1 MIIDNQQKIYYNLVF
16 MKLRKWQQKV
26 IDEFPDIIK
35 NYRKFILK
43 APTGA
48 GKTVLAS
55 EIINSFYKKKKIVV
69 LCHRL
74 VLLEQLEKG
83 LSADHKV
90 KKLGLSEEGKPFSGY
105 DVLISTNLRSREFL
119 MEAIKNCDLLII
131 DEAHRVSPNGQAYKE
146 LLDQFDSFAPT
157 TSKLLG
163 LTASPERRTGD
174 QKDQLGLAFDAIID
188 CADIEELI
196 KEKVLV
202 PAEYFSFFIHDLE
215 LEKMDISTG
224 DFPVE
229 QLSNAIIKSSM
240 IDYACKVYEEQ
251 KVKIKKTPISAWFC
265 PDVLV
270 AEETK
275 RKILNY
281 NLKVELI
288 TAKTPLKER
297 MIILEKHE
305 KGELECL
312 ISVGVLS
319 EGWDNPNCNII
330 VHLRPTLSKVFW
342 GQSVGRGLRSANEK
356 SKCVVIDVSS
366 NFTTFGPVEKLTW
379 KLWNHRKSYLEF
391 KNRFNWISK
400 QQFVEDRD
408 YTYLLCEGLK
418 EDGRRCSLVYKKKL
432 LSDDACPICKSY
444 ASTDLYKDNKIDKPK
459 NDNSLHK
466 VFFERVPKIFSD
478 MNISIWKNME
488 SSAWRDANIYEKLF
502 LTFCLAFDFVSGES
516 TNNENEF
523 WNLTLEAEKKVR
535 QFLFDR
541 EITIPQQEEFI
552 FTNLSDGLSKGR
564 VIRPVQTNYGV
575 SLCGENFSRNSSDVN
590 ERKFQKAL
598 QVIERIAAMGVTNT
612 EELPYY
618 KIN

>member
-1 MIIDNQQKIYYNLVF
+1 
-16 MKLRKWQQKV
+16 MKLRRWQEKV
-26 IDEFPDIIK
+26 IDQFPNIVGK
-35 NYRKFILK
+35 HRKFILK

-55 EIINSFYKKKKIVV
+55 EIINRFYKNKKIVV

-83 LSADHKV
+83 LSSDHKV
-90 KKLGLSEEGKPFSGY
+90 KKLGLSEEGKPFSNY
-105 DVLISTNLRSREFL
+105 DVLISTNLRSRDFL
-119 MEAIKNCDLLII
+119 LNAIKNCDLLII

-146 LLDQFDSFAPT
+146 LLDQFDNFAKEEA
-157 TSKLLG
+157 KLLG

-174 QKDQLGLAFDAIID
+174 QKDQLGLAFHAIID

-196 KEKVLV
+196 EEGVLV
-202 PAEYFSFFIHDLE
+202 PAKYLSFFIHDLE

-224 DFPVE
+224 DFPIE

-240 IDYACKVYEEQ
+240 IEYACNVYLEQ
-251 KVKIKKTPISAWFC
+251 KKNIDEKPISAWFC

-275 RKILNY
+275 KQVENL

-297 MIILEKHE
+297 MKILDDHE
-305 KGELECL
+305 KGILECL

-342 GQSVGRGLRSANEK
+342 GQSVGRGLRSAKNKKE
-356 SKCVVIDVSS
+356 CLVIDVSS
-366 NFTTFGPVEKLTW
+366 NFTTFGPVEKLKW
-379 KLWNHRKSYLEF
+379 ELMHHRKSYLEF

-400 QQFVEDRD
+400 AQFTKDRD
-408 YTYLLCEGLK
+408 FTFLLCEGLDDERK
-418 EDGRRCSLVYKKKL
+418 RCSLVYKKKL
-432 LSDDACPICKSY
+432 LSDDSCPLCKKY
-444 ASTDLYKDNKIDKPK
+444 AATDLYKDNKIEKPK
-459 NDNSLHK
+459 DDKSLHK
-466 VFFERVPKIFSD
+466 VFFDRVPKIFSD
-478 MNISIWKNME
+478 MNHTIWKNME
-488 SSAWRDANIYEKLF
+488 TSAWRDANIYEKLF
-502 LTFCLAFDFVSGES
+502 LSFCLAFNYVSGEL
-516 TNNENEF
+516 TNSETEF
-523 WNLTLEAEKKVR
+523 WNLTIDAEKKVR
-535 QFLFDR
+535 NFLFEK

-552 FTNLSDGLSKGR
+552 FSTLSDGLSKGR
-564 VIRPVQTNYGV
+564 VIRPVQTNYGIAI
-575 SLCGENFSRNSSDVN
+575 CGENFTKNSGDIN

-612 EELPYY
+612 EELPYF
-618 KIN
+618 KVN

>member
-1 MIIDNQQKIYYNLVF
+1 MVIDNQQKILYNRLF
-16 MKLRKWQQKV
+16 MELRRWQKKV

-35 NYRKFILK
+35 SYKKFILK

-55 EIINSFYKKKKIVV
+55 EIINKFYRDKKIVV

-83 LSADHKV
+83 LSNNHKV
-90 KKLGLSEEGKPFSGY
+90 KKLGLSEEGIPFDAY
-105 DVLISTNLRSREFL
+105 DVLISTNLRSRDFL
-119 MEAIKNCDLLII
+119 LKAIAECDLLII

-146 LLDQFDSFAPT
+146 LLDQFDRESRSS
-157 TSKLLG
+157 SKLLG

-196 KEKVLV
+196 KEGVLV
-202 PAEYFSFFIHDLE
+202 PAEYRSFFIHDLE
-215 LEKMDISTG
+215 LENMDISTG

-240 IDYACKVYEEQ
+240 IEYAINIYLGQ
-251 KVKIKKTPISAWFC
+251 KKSLNEKPISAWFC
-265 PDVLV
+265 PDILV

-275 RKILNY
+275 KQVSKR

-297 MIILEKHE
+297 LDILKDHE
-305 KGELECL
+305 NGNLECL

-342 GQSVGRGLRSANEK
+342 GQSVGRGLRSASGK
-356 SKCVVIDVSS
+356 KKCLVIDVSS
-366 NFTTFGPVEKLTW
+366 NFSTFGPVEKLKW
-379 KLWNHRKSYLEF
+379 KLMNHRKSYLEF
-391 KNRFNWISK
+391 KNRFNWVSK
-400 QQFVEDRD
+400 QQFVENRD
-408 YTYLLCEGLK
+408 FTYLLCEGLT
-418 EDGRRCSLVYKKKL
+418 ENGRRCSLVYKKKL
-432 LSDDACPICKSY
+432 LSDDSCPICSSY

-466 VFFERVPKIFSD
+466 IFFEKVPKIFSD
-478 MNISIWKNME
+478 MNHSIWANME
-488 SSAWRDANIYEKLF
+488 ASAWRDANIYEKLF
-502 LTFCLAFDFVSGES
+502 LTFCLAFDFVSGEMTGS
-516 TNNENEF
+516 EHEF
-523 WNLTLEAEKKVR
+523 WNLTLDAEKKVR

-541 EITIPQQEEFI
+541 EIIIPEQEEFI
-552 FTNLSDGLSKGR
+552 FTTLADGLSKGR
-564 VIRPVQTNYGV
+564 VIRPVQTNYGIA
-575 SLCGENFSRNSSDVN
+575 LCGENFIKNSEDEN

>member
-1 MIIDNQQKIYYNLVF
+1 
-16 MKLRKWQQKV
+16 MKLRRWQKKV
-26 IDEFPDIIK
+26 IQEFPEIIK
-35 NYRKFILK
+35 SYKKFILK

-83 LSADHKV
+83 LSNDHRV
-90 KKLGLSEEGKPFSGY
+90 KKLGLSENGVPFDNY

-119 MEAIKNCDLLII
+119 IKAIKQCDLLII

-146 LLDQFDSFAPT
+146 LLSEFDSFSKEE
-157 TSKLLG
+157 SKLLG

-202 PAEYFSFFIHDLE
+202 PAKYLSYFIHDLD
-215 LEKMDISTG
+215 LLSMDISTG

-240 IDYACKVYEEQ
+240 IEYATRVYLEER
-251 KVKIKKTPISAWFC
+251 VNFKTNPISAWFC

-275 RKILNY
+275 RQIED
-281 NLKVELI
+281 LKLSVELI
-288 TAKTPLKER
+288 TAKTPLKNRLE
-297 MIILEKHE
+297 ILTKHE
-305 KGELECL
+305 KGEIECL
-312 ISVGVLS
+312 VSVGVLS
-319 EGWDNPNCNII
+319 EGWDNPNCNTI

-342 GQSVGRGLRSANEK
+342 GQSVGRGLRSAK
-356 SKCVVIDVSS
+356 DKDFCLVIDVSS
-366 NFTTFGPVEKLTW
+366 NFLTFGPVEKLTW

-408 YTYLLCEGLK
+408 YTYMLCEGLLDNSK
-418 EDGRRCSLVYKKKL
+418 RCSKVYKKKL
-432 LSDDACPICKSY
+432 LSDEKCSCGSY
-444 ASTDLYKDNKIDKPK
+444 AGKDLYKEDYIDKPK
-459 NDNSLHK
+459 NDHSLHK
-466 VFFERVPKIFSD
+466 IFFDRVPKVYD
-478 MNISIWKNME
+478 EMNVVVWKSME
-488 SSAWRDANIYEKLF
+488 SSAWKDATIYEKLF
-502 LTFCLAFDFVSGES
+502 LSFCLAFDYVSGELTS
-516 TNNENEF
+516 SETDF

-535 QFLFDR
+535 EFLL
-541 EITIPQQEEFI
+541 EKKITILQQDEFI
-552 FTNLSDGLSKGR
+552 FSALADGLSKGR
-564 VIRPVQTNYGV
+564 LIRPVQTNYGV
-575 SLCGENFSRNSSDVN
+575 ALCGENFVNNDHDSN

-598 QVIERIAAMGVTNT
+598 QIIERLAAMGVTNT

-618 KIN
+618 KIS

>member
-1 MIIDNQQKIYYNLVF
+1 
-16 MKLRKWQQKV
+16 MKLRRWQEKV

-55 EIINSFYKKKKIVV
+55 EIINRFYKKKKIVV

-83 LSADHKV
+83 LSSNHKV
-90 KKLGLSEEGKPFSGY
+90 KKLGLSEAGKPFDGY
-105 DVLISTNLRSREFL
+105 DVLISTNLRSRDFL
-119 MEAIKNCDLLII
+119 MEAIKKCDLMII

-146 LLDQFDSFAPT
+146 LLDQFEKNANEN
-157 TSKLLG
+157 SKLLG

-196 KEKVLV
+196 REGVLV
-202 PAEYFSFFIHDLE
+202 PAEYQSFFIHDLE
-215 LEKMDISTG
+215 LENMDITTG
-224 DFPVE
+224 DFPIE

-240 IDYACKVYEEQ
+240 IDYACKIYNQQ
-251 KVKIKKTPISAWFC
+251 KKRISDRPISAWFC
-265 PDVLV
+265 PDILV

-275 RKILNY
+275 RQVASH

-288 TAKTPLKER
+288 TAKTPIKSRLE
-297 MIILEKHE
+297 ILDLHE
-305 KGELECL
+305 KGEIECL

-342 GQSVGRGLRSANEK
+342 GQSVGRGLRSANNK
-356 SKCVVIDVSS
+356 NKCLVIDVSS

-400 QQFVEDRD
+400 QNYVEDRD
-408 YTYLLCEGLK
+408 YTYLLCEGLN

-432 LSDDACPICKSY
+432 LSDASCPICNSY
-444 ASTDLYKDNKIDKPK
+444 ACTDLYKDNKIDKPK

-478 MNISIWKNME
+478 MNHNIWKNME
-488 SSAWRDANIYEKLF
+488 ASAWRDANIYEKLF

-516 TNNENEF
+516 TNSENEF
-523 WNLTLEAEKKVR
+523 WNLTLSAEKKVR
-535 QFLFDR
+535 QFLFEK

-552 FTNLSDGLSKGR
+552 FTTLSDGLSRGR

-575 SLCGENFSRNSSDVN
+575 SICGEHFSKNPSEVN

>member
-1 MIIDNQQKIYYNLVF
+1 M
-16 MKLRKWQQKV
+16 
-26 IDEFPDIIK
+26 
-35 NYRKFILK
+35 
-43 APTGA
+43 
-48 GKTVLAS
+48 
-55 EIINSFYKKKKIVV
+55 
-69 LCHRL
+69 
-74 VLLEQLEKG
+74 VLLEQLERG
-83 LSADHKV
+83 LSTNHKV
-90 KKLGLSEEGKPFSGY
+90 KKLGLSEKGKPFDKY
-105 DVLISTNLRSREFL
+105 DVLISTNLRSRDFL
-119 MEAIKNCDLLII
+119 LKAIKTCDLLII

-146 LLDQFDSFAPT
+146 LLDQFDKSAPKS
-157 TSKLLG
+157 SKLLG

-202 PAEYFSFFIHDLE
+202 PADYFSFFIHDLE

-240 IDYACKVYEEQ
+240 IDYACKIYQEQ
-251 KVKIKKTPISAWFC
+251 KEKVNKKPISAWFC

-275 RKILNY
+275 RKISSY

-297 MIILEKHE
+297 MLILEKHE

-342 GQSVGRGLRSANEK
+342 GQSVGRGLRSADDK
-356 SKCVVIDVSS
+356 AKCVVIDVSS
-366 NFTTFGPVEKLTW
+366 NFTTFGPVEKLSW

-391 KNRFNWISK
+391 KNRFNWVSK

-418 EDGRRCSLVYKKKL
+418 EDGRRCSLVYKKL
-432 LSDDACPICKSY
+432 LSDEACPVCKSY

-488 SSAWRDANIYEKLF
+488 TSAWRDANIYEKLF
-502 LTFCLAFDFVSGES
+502 LAFVWLLIMYQVS
-516 TNNENEF
+516 
-523 WNLTLEAEKKVR
+523 
-535 QFLFDR
+535 
-541 EITIPQQEEFI
+541 QQIMRMSFGI
-552 FTNLSDGLSKGR
+552 
-564 VIRPVQTNYGV
+564 
-575 SLCGENFSRNSSDVN
+575 
-590 ERKFQKAL
+590 
-598 QVIERIAAMGVTNT
+598 
-612 EELPYY
+612 
-618 KIN
+618 

>member
-1 MIIDNQQKIYYNLVF
+1 
-16 MKLRKWQQKV
+16 MKLRRWQQKV
-26 IDEFPDIIK
+26 IDEFPDIVK

-55 EIINSFYKKKKIVV
+55 EIIDKFYKNKKVVV

-74 VLLEQLEKG
+74 VLLEQLERG
-83 LSADHKV
+83 LSSKHKV
-90 KKLGLSEEGKPFSGY
+90 KKLGLSETGKAFENY
-105 DVLISTNLRSREFL
+105 DILISTNLRSRDFL
-119 MEAIKNCDLLII
+119 IKAIKTCDLLII

-146 LLDQFDSFAPT
+146 LLDEFDKINNDK
-157 TSKLLG
+157 SKLLG

-202 PAEYFSFFIHDLE
+202 PAIYKPFFVHDFDHHDL
-215 LEKMDISTG
+215 DISTG

-229 QLSNAIIKSSM
+229 QLANAIINSSM
-240 IDYACKVYEEQ
+240 IEYACRIYLSERKQIKEKV
-251 KVKIKKTPISAWFC
+251 ISAWFC
-265 PDVLV
+265 PDIVV
-270 AEETK
+270 AEKTLEAVK
-275 RKILNY
+275 SLN
-281 NLKVELI
+281 LSVELI
-288 TAKTPLKER
+288 TAKTPLKKRLE
-297 MIILEKHE
+297 ILSNHE
-305 KGELECL
+305 SGKLECL

-342 GQSVGRGLRSANEK
+342 GQSVGRGLRSAKNK
-356 SKCVVIDVSS
+356 DSCVVIDVSS
-366 NFTTFGPVEKLTW
+366 NYLTFGPVEKLAW

-391 KNRFNWISK
+391 KNRFNWVSK
-400 QQFVEDRD
+400 QKYTENRD
-408 YTYLLCEGLK
+408 FTYLLCEGLL
-418 EDGRRCSLVYKKKL
+418 EDGNRCSYVYKQKL
-432 LSDDACPICKSY
+432 KSDSQCPVCKSF
-444 ASTDLYKDNKIDKPK
+444 AHKDLYKDDLIEKPK

-466 VFFERVPKIFSD
+466 IFFDRVPKIFEE
-478 MNISIWKNME
+478 MNVSVWKSME
-488 SSAWRDANIYEKLF
+488 SSAWKDANIYEKLF
-502 LTFCLAFDFVSGES
+502 LSFCLAFSFVSGEQTS
-516 TNNENEF
+516 TENEF
-523 WNLTLEAEKKVR
+523 WNLTLQGEKKVR
-535 QFLFDR
+535 EFLYDNS
-541 EITIPQQEEFI
+541 ITIVQQDEFI
-552 FTNLSDGLSKGR
+552 FSALTDGLSKGR

-575 SLCGENFSRNSSDVN
+575 AICGEDFMKNTIEIN

-598 QVIERIAAMGVTNT
+598 QIVERIAAMGVTNN

>member
-1 MIIDNQQKIYYNLVF
+1 
-16 MKLRKWQQKV
+16 MKLRRWQQKV

-55 EIINSFYKKKKIVV
+55 EIINRFYKNKKIVV

-74 VLLEQLEKG
+74 VLLEQLERG
-83 LSADHKV
+83 LSNEHKV
-90 KKLGLSEEGKPFSGY
+90 KKLGLSETGKPFSGY
-105 DVLISTNLRSREFL
+105 DVLISTNLRSRDFL
-119 MEAIKNCDLLII
+119 MKAIENCDLLII

-146 LLDQFDSFAPT
+146 LLDQFDNKSGEQ
-157 TSKLLG
+157 SKLLG

-202 PAEYFSFFIHDLE
+202 PAEYKSFFIHDLE

-240 IDYACKVYEEQ
+240 IDYACKIYMEQ
-251 KVKIKKTPISAWFC
+251 RKSIKGKPISAWFC

-275 RKILNY
+275 RQVLKYDLN
-281 NLKVELI
+281 VELI

-297 MIILEKHE
+297 LVILDKHE
-305 KGELECL
+305 KGEIESL

-342 GQSVGRGLRSANEK
+342 GQSVGRGLRSSENKEK
-356 SKCVVIDVSS
+356 CIVIDVSS
-366 NFTTFGPVEKLTW
+366 NFTTFGPVEKLKW

-400 QQFVEDRD
+400 EQFVENRD
-408 YTYLLCEGLK
+408 YTYLLCEGMNKDDL
-418 EDGRRCSLVYKKKL
+418 RCSLVYKKKI
-432 LSDDACPICKSY
+432 LSDQPCPLCQSY

-466 VFFERVPKIFSD
+466 VF
-478 MNISIWKNME
+478 
-488 SSAWRDANIYEKLF
+488 L
-502 LTFCLAFDFVSGES
+502 
-516 TNNENEF
+516 
-523 WNLTLEAEKKVR
+523 
-535 QFLFDR
+535 
-541 EITIPQQEEFI
+541 
-552 FTNLSDGLSKGR
+552 KG
-564 VIRPVQTNYGV
+564 
-575 SLCGENFSRNSSDVN
+575 
-590 ERKFQKAL
+590 FQRYF
-598 QVIERIAAMGVTNT
+598 QI
-612 EELPYY
+612 
-618 KIN
+618 

>member
-1 MIIDNQQKIYYNLVF
+1 
-16 MKLRKWQQKV
+16 MKLRRWQQKV
-26 IDEFPDIIK
+26 IDEFPDIVK

-55 EIINSFYKKKKIVV
+55 EIIDKFYKKKKVVV

-83 LSADHKV
+83 LSSKHKV
-90 KKLGLSEEGKPFSGY
+90 KKLGLSETGKAFENY
-105 DVLISTNLRSREFL
+105 DILISTNLRSRDFL
-119 MEAIKNCDLLII
+119 IKAIKTCDLLII

-146 LLDQFDSFAPT
+146 LLDEFDKINNDK
-157 TSKLLG
+157 SKLLG

-196 KEKVLV
+196 KENVLV
-202 PAEYFSFFIHDLE
+202 PAIYKPFFVHDFDHHDL
-215 LEKMDISTG
+215 DITTG

-229 QLSNAIIKSSM
+229 QLANAIINSSM
-240 IDYACKVYEEQ
+240 IEYACRIYLSERKQIKEKV
-251 KVKIKKTPISAWFC
+251 ISAWFC
-265 PDVLV
+265 PDIVV
-270 AEETK
+270 AEKTLEAVES
-275 RKILNY
+275 LN
-281 NLKVELI
+281 LSVELI
-288 TAKTPLKER
+288 TAKTPLKKRLE
-297 MIILEKHE
+297 ILSNHE
-305 KGELECL
+305 SGKLECL

-342 GQSVGRGLRSANEK
+342 GQSVGRGLRSADNK
-356 SKCVVIDVSS
+356 SSCIVIDVSS
-366 NFTTFGPVEKLTW
+366 NYLTFGPVEKLAW

-391 KNRFNWISK
+391 KNRFNWVSK
-400 QQFVEDRD
+400 QKYTENRD
-408 YTYLLCEGLK
+408 FTYLLCEGLL
-418 EDGRRCSLVYKKKL
+418 EDGNRCSHVYKQKL
-432 LSDDACPICKSY
+432 KSDSQCPVCKSF
-444 ASTDLYKDNKIDKPK
+444 AHKDLYKDDLIEKPK

-466 VFFERVPKIFSD
+466 VFFDRIPKIFEE
-478 MNISIWKNME
+478 MNVSVWKSME
-488 SSAWRDANIYEKLF
+488 SSAWKDANIYEKLF
-502 LTFCLAFDFVSGES
+502 LSFCLAFSYVSGEQTS
-516 TNNENEF
+516 TENEF
-523 WNLTLEAEKKVR
+523 WNLTLQGEKKVR
-535 QFLFDR
+535 EFLYDNSV
-541 EITIPQQEEFI
+541 TIVQQDEFI
-552 FTNLSDGLSKGR
+552 FSTLTDGLSKGR

-575 SLCGENFSRNSSDVN
+575 AICGEDFMKNTTEIN

-598 QVIERIAAMGVTNT
+598 QIVERIAAMGVTNN

>member
-1 MIIDNQQKIYYNLVF
+1 
-16 MKLRKWQQKV
+16 MKLRRWQEKV
-26 IDEFPDIIK
+26 IDEFPDIIV

-55 EIINSFYKKKKIVV
+55 EIINRFFKNKKVVV

-83 LSADHKV
+83 LSDEHKV
-90 KKLGLSEEGKPFSGY
+90 KKLGLSETGKPFSNY
-105 DVLISTNLRSREFL
+105 DVLISTNLRSRDFL
-119 MEAIKNCDLLII
+119 IKAIENCDLMII

-146 LLDQFDSFAPT
+146 LLDHFDKSSKEK
-157 TSKLLG
+157 SKLLG

-196 KEKVLV
+196 DEGVLV
-202 PAEYFSFFIHDLE
+202 PADYKSFFIHDLE

-224 DFPVE
+224 DFPIE

-240 IDYACKVYEEQ
+240 IDYACKIYMEER
-251 KVKIKKTPISAWFC
+251 KKINGKPISAWFC
-265 PDVLV
+265 PDILV

-275 RKILNY
+275 RKIDKY
-281 NLKVELI
+281 NMRVELI
-288 TAKTPLKER
+288 TAKTPIKER
-297 MIILEKHE
+297 LTILDKHE

-342 GQSVGRGLRSANEK
+342 GQSVGRGLRSSNNK
-356 SKCVVIDVSS
+356 DKCIVIDVSS
-366 NFTTFGPVEKLTW
+366 NFTTFGPVEKLKW

-400 QQFVEDRD
+400 QQFTENRD
-408 YTYLLCEGLK
+408 FTFLLCEGINKDDL
-418 EDGRRCSLVYKKKL
+418 RCSLVYKKKI
-432 LSDDACPICKSY
+432 LSDQPCPLCQSY
-444 ASTDLYKDNKIDKPK
+444 SSTDLFKDNKIDKPK

-478 MNISIWKNME
+478 MNTDIWKNME
-488 SSAWRDANIYEKLF
+488 SSAWRGANIYEKLF
-502 LTFCLAFDFVSGES
+502 LSFCLAFDFVSGES
-516 TNNENEF
+516 TKSENEF
-523 WNLTLEAEKKVR
+523 WNLTLQAEKKVR
-535 QFLFDR
+535 EFLFDR
-541 EITIPQQEEFI
+541 EIVIPQQEEFI
-552 FTNLSDGLSKGR
+552 FSHLSDGLSKGR
-564 VIRPVQTNYGV
+564 IIRPVQTNYGV
-575 SLCGENFSRNSSDVN
+575 SLCGENFEKNPIDVN

-618 KIN
+618 KIS